1 MTIDSNA
8 MDRTG
13 GATAFGRGPP
23 VVSIILESMVMVL
36 DCPCL
41 ALEAQL
47 IQNLLNKPLTKFG
60 RWGDSDRYGS
70 MLTKF
75 QLKPSV
81 PDPKRTKFREWLI

>member
-13 GATAFGRGPP
+13 GAAAFGRGPP
-23 VVSIILESMVMVL
+23 VSIILESMVMVL

-47 IQNLLNKPLTKFG
+47 IRNL
-60 RWGDSDRYGS
+60 
-70 MLTKF
+70 
-75 QLKPSV
+75 
-81 PDPKRTKFREWLI
+81 